1 MGGAL
6 RQRLNDLAG
15 KGKIRLR
22 QVRTVDTWDDVN
34 TELGNANPKPRAVQ
48 IFTHGQRGDPKNPLA
63 KDPAKLWIDNKTN
76 EFADGKKF
84 ANTLKGYDC
93 VLVTACHSYNMLE
106 TMLDEDKQK
115 IKHVIVC
122 EGELKDEEALEV
134 AVSFYGALLHDKL
147 TIESAARV
155 ASEALDKKIANVNRH
170 VKLHYFQN
178 GVEKSIDEIGFE
190 TAIEKNEVE
199 KASSK

>member
-1 MGGAL
+1 MSDAL
-6 RQRLNDLAG
+6 RQRLEKRAG
-15 KGKIRLR
+15 KGSVRSP
-22 QVRTVDTWDDVN
+22 QVLTVDKWEDVD
-34 TELGNANPKPRAVQ
+34 TVLDNAKPKQRVVQ
-48 IFTHGQRGDPKNPLA
+48 IFTHGQRGDPRPLA

-84 ANTLKGYDC
+84 ANTLEGYDC
-93 VLVTACHSYNMLE
+93 ALVTACHSYNMLE

-155 ASEALDKKIANVNRH
+155 ATEALDKKIADVNRH

-178 GVEKSIDEIGFE
+178 GVEKSIDQIGFE
-190 TAIEKNEVE
+190 TAIEKNEFE